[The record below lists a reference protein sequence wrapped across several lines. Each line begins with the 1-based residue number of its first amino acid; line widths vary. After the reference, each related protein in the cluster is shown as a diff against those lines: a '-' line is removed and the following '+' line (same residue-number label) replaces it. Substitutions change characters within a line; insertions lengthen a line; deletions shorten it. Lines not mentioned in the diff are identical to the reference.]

1 MNKLSLL
8 ILFFLGFQTLL
19 AQTKSIT
26 DLRVALRTA
35 RSDTSRVQILYALS
49 DAYNR
54 QSKSD
59 SSIFFANDGIKL
71 GEKIRLYKQ
80 TGHIY
85 RIKGVVLGR
94 KGEYENALSAYQTA
108 LQMLEKN
115 NDLPGV
121 AQCYGN
127 LCLLYKRLGDSKKST
142 EFTKKGIELGLKGLA
157 ISEAI
162 QENSII
168 NMISNNL
175 GIAYRD
181 LKDYVNARKYYLK
194 AIASEK
200 DSLKLGNPLS
210 NLAQL
215 YIDADK
221 DYDKAIQIYKRAEKV
236 NLANKNYPL
245 LEHTYRNMG
254 MAYSLKEDH
263 EKAIAYGEKSV
274 RLAETVKDPHR
285 LFNAHGELY
294 RSYRRKGDWENALKN
309 VNRYRSIKD
318 SLDEITKSREI
329 VTLQADFEKQ
339 KAEAIATIEAEK
351 QRRIS
356 EIQTEAEIEKSR
368 QIKQIESNAALEK
381 ARLVTEINT
390 RYETEKKEQKISE
403 LNLLNTAQNKQLQQL
418 IIGIV
423 LLVIFVGVLSWLYSI
438 IRNRN
443 RDLALK
449 NEKINQ
455 QSRQLEVLMRELH
468 HRVKNNL
475 GIVSGLLFLQI
486 KFLQDEKA
494 IRAVKEGQQRIDAMG
509 LIHQKLYQTENIEK
523 VNIQEF
529 VADLVDNL
537 IRIYGFD
544 KNSLALDFDI
554 DDTDLNVDIAIPLGL
569 IINELLTNSF
579 KYAYLDVDSPELR
592 VHLKTDKNIVLEVA
606 DNGKGL
612 DINQWKEKKG
622 SYGRQL
628 INTLSNQIGADLTVE
643 NHHGTLFKL
652 TILKENI

>member
-1 MNKLSLL
+1 
-8 ILFFLGFQTLL
+8 
-19 AQTKSIT
+19 
-26 DLRVALRTA
+26 
-35 RSDTSRVQILYALS
+35 
-49 DAYNR
+49 
-54 QSKSD
+54 
-59 SSIFFANDGIKL
+59 
-71 GEKIRLYKQ
+71 
-80 TGHIY
+80 
-85 RIKGVVLGR
+85 
-94 KGEYENALSAYQTA
+94 
-108 LQMLEKN
+108 
-115 NDLPGV
+115 
-121 AQCYGN
+121 
-127 LCLLYKRLGDSKKST
+127 
-142 EFTKKGIELGLKGLA
+142 
-157 ISEAI
+157 
-162 QENSII
+162 
-168 NMISNNL
+168 
-175 GIAYRD
+175 
-181 LKDYVNARKYYLK
+181 
-194 AIASEK
+194 
-200 DSLKLGNPLS
+200 LS

-221 DYDKAIQIYKRAEKV
+221 DYDKAIQIYQRAEKV

-318 SLDEITKSREI
+318 SLDEMTKSREI

-356 EIQTEAEIEKSR
+356 EIQIEAEIEKLR
-368 QIKQIESNAALEK
+368 QIKQIESNAAVEK
-381 ARLVTEINT
+381 SRLITEINT

-423 LLVIFVGVLSWLYSI
+423 LLAIFVGILSWLYSI

-494 IRAVKEGQQRIDAMG
+494 IKAVKEGQQRIDAMG

-579 KYAYLDVDSPELR
+579 KYAYLDVDNPELR
-592 VHLKTDKNIVLEVA
+592 VYLKTDTNIVLEVA

-612 DINQWKEKKG
+612 DIKQWKEKKG

-652 TILKENI
+652 TIPKENI